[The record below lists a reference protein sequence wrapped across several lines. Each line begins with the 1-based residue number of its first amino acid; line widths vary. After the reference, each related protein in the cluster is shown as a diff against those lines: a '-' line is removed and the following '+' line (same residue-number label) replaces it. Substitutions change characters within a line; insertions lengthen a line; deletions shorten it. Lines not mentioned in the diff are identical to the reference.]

1 MFQIYG
7 DYLKENGISGA
18 QIISINLEE
27 GEYRELRTAEQLYE
41 YITQRLL
48 EEEQYYVFLD
58 EVQQVERFE
67 KAVDW
72 LYVKKNVD
80 LYITGSN
87 AFLLSGELATLLSGR
102 YVEIKM
108 LPLSFKEYISV
119 FPESASTSEL
129 FMKYLTNSSFPGILE
144 LKRKQDIRM
153 YLEGIYHTI
162 LLKDVVTRK
171 KIGDSM
177 MLQSVVEYMFDNI
190 GNLCSSTKIANSM
203 TSVGRKISV
212 PTVESYLDALVD
224 SFILY
229 KVGRYD
235 IKGKQYLSTGAKYYA
250 ADIGM
255 RFYLLGTK
263 TGDMGRILENIVYL
277 ELRRRG
283 YEIYVGKLG
292 DAEVDFIAVGAEG
305 VEYYQVS
312 QSVLNE
318 ETLKRELASLEAVK
332 DHNPKYLLTMDYTPL
347 TSHNGI
353 KQMNVIQWLLKK

>member
-1 MFQIYG
+1 
-7 DYLKENGISGA
+7 
-18 QIISINLEE
+18 
-27 GEYRELRTAEQLYE
+27 
-41 YITQRLL
+41 
-48 EEEQYYVFLD
+48 
-58 EVQQVERFE
+58 
-67 KAVDW
+67 
-72 LYVKKNVD
+72 
-80 LYITGSN
+80 
-87 AFLLSGELATLLSGR
+87 
-102 YVEIKM
+102 
-108 LPLSFKEYISV
+108 
-119 FPESASTSEL
+119 
-129 FMKYLTNSSFPGILE
+129 
-144 LKRKQDIRM
+144 M

-190 GNLCSSTKIANSM
+190 GNLCSSTKIANTM
-203 TSVGRKISV
+203 TSAGRKISV
-212 PTVESYLDALVD
+212 PTVENYLDALVN
-224 SFILY
+224 SYILY

-255 RFYLLGTK
+255 RYYLLGTK

-305 VEYYQVS
+305 EEYYQVS

-318 ETLKRELASLEAVK
+318 ETLKRELASLEAIK
-332 DHNPKYLLTMDYTPL
+332 DHNPKYLLTMDYMPL